1 MAASTDGTTNGLSR
15 LVSGRDG
22 LSMPAFGVGTWR
34 MGESARDRGKEIDA
48 LKLAL
53 DEGVRLIDTAE
64 MYGSGKAE
72 EIVAE
77 AVKGRRDEV
86 FIVSKVMPHNASRA
100 GTLKAAEA
108 SLERLATD
116 RIDLYLLH
124 WPGSAPIEETLEAF
138 DRLKRDGKI
147 RHCGV
152 SNFDADEMARA
163 LGAKKGAAIASNQVM
178 YNLLRRGIETKL
190 LPWCA
195 EQEVVVMAYSPLDRG
210 RLKAGKG
217 LKAVAA
223 RHEVSP
229 EAVAIAWTMRL
240 PHLVTIPKAASTK
253 HLRDDL
259 TAARIVLTGED
270 LAALDKDYPP
280 PKDDVPLDIE

>member
-1 MAASTDGTTNGLSR
+1 MAGSTEDRSGLSR

-22 LSMPAFGVGTWR
+22 LRMPAFGIGTWR
-34 MGESARDRGKEIDA
+34 MGESAHDRSKEIDA
-48 LKLAL
+48 LKLGL

-108 SLERLATD
+108 SLRRLATD

-124 WPGSAPIEETLEAF
+124 WPGSAPLEETLDAF

-147 RHCGV
+147 RHYGV
-152 SNFDADEMARA
+152 SNFDADEMVRA
-163 LGAKKGAAIASNQVM
+163 LGARKGAAIASNQVM
-178 YNLLRRGIETKL
+178 YNLLRRGIETRL

-195 EQEVVVMAYSPLDRG
+195 EQDVIVMAYSPLDRG
-210 RLKAGKG
+210 RLKPSKG

-223 RHEVSP
+223 RHGVTP

-253 HLRDDL
+253 HLRDNL
-259 TAARIVLTGED
+259 AAARLVLSEDD
-270 LAALDKDYPP
+270 LATLDADYPP
-280 PKDDVPLDIE
+280 PKGDVPLDIE

>member
-1 MAASTDGTTNGLSR
+1 
-15 LVSGRDG
+15 
-22 LSMPAFGVGTWR
+22 MPAFGIGTWR
-34 MGESARDRGKEIDA
+34 MGESARDRAKEIDA
-48 LKLAL
+48 LKLGL

-77 AVKGRRDEV
+77 AVKGRRDEI

-108 SLERLATD
+108 SLKRLATD

-124 WPGSAPIEETLEAF
+124 WPGSAPIEETLDAF

-147 RHCGV
+147 RHYGV
-152 SNFDADEMARA
+152 SNFDAGEMVRA

-178 YNLLRRGIETKL
+178 YNLLRRGIETRL

-195 EQEVVVMAYSPLDRG
+195 EQGVIVMAYSPLDRG
-210 RLKAGKG
+210 RLKPSKG

-223 RHEVSP
+223 RHGVTP

-253 HLRDDL
+253 HLRDNL
-259 TAARIVLTGED
+259 AAARLVLSEAD
-270 LAALDKDYPP
+270 LATLDADYPP
-280 PKDDVPLDIE
+280 PEGDVPLDIE

>member
-1 MAASTDGTTNGLSR
+1 MAAPKGHTTDGLSR

-22 LSMPAFGVGTWR
+22 LRMPAFGVGTWR
-34 MGESARDRGKEIDA
+34 MGESARDQDGEVAAIR
-48 LKLAL
+48 LAV

-108 SLERLATD
+108 SLKRLATD

-124 WPGSAPIEETLEAF
+124 WPGSAPLEETLDAF
-138 DRLKRDGKI
+138 DRLKSDGKI
-147 RHCGV
+147 RHYGI
-152 SNFDADEMARA
+152 SNFDAEEMARA
-163 LGAKKGAAIASNQVM
+163 LGAKKGAAVSSNQVM
-178 YNLLRRGIETKL
+178 YNLARRGIETRL

-195 EQEVVVMAYSPLDRG
+195 KQEVVVMAYSPLDRG

-217 LKAVAA
+217 LKAVAE
-223 RHEVSP
+223 RHDVTP

-240 PHLVTIPKAASTK
+240 PHLVTIPKAASPK
-253 HLRDDL
+253 HLRADL
-259 TAARIVLTGED
+259 AAARIVLSKDD
-270 LAALDKDYPP
+270 LALLDRDYPP
-280 PKDDVPLDIE
+280 PKGDVPLDIE